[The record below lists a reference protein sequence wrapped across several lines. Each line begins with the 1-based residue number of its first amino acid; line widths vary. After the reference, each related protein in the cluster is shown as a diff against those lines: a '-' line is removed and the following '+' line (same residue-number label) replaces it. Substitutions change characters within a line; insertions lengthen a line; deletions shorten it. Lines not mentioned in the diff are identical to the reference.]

1 MRRRR
6 ISATWRGFAS
16 PRCCSMRRRT
26 TRRSSCSMRRMLPP
40 TTLNTRRSRATCWWR
55 RTSSP
60 RPARLT
66 GLPSRRP
73 TSATARF
80 ARACACGSRRSEV
93 DRVPADPCGQRG
105 AACRLQ
111 LAERAEAGRAG
122 TAFRSPV
129 SAAALVG
136 DSVYAAARD
145 GTLAR
150 FDVANGEERWRT
162 SVETRLSS
170 GVGADLRTA
179 AVATEA
185 GEVIAVD
192 TAKGAVRWR
201 ARVSSEVL
209 APPQVGNGLVVVR
222 SADNRVFAF
231 GEDDGKRRWV
241 YQRAPSSLI
250 VRSPAGVT
258 LLGDTAFAGFSG
270 GKLTAIALGNGG
282 LRWEATVALPK
293 GATELERVTDVVGD
307 PAIQGQEVCA
317 AAYQGRVACYE
328 MANGKPLWAR
338 DVSSLTGVSLD
349 ARYAFVS
356 DDRGA
361 VHALDRSSGRSVW
374 KQDKLANRQ
383 LSVPLAAGSAIAVGD
398 LEGYVHFLARDS
410 GAFVARFATGGG
422 AIRNAPVALPSG
434 LLVQT
439 QNGGLFA
446 LAL

>member
-1 MRRRR
+1 LTVFRRVLA
-6 ISATWRGFAS
+6 ATVALLAA
-16 PRCCSMRRRT
+16 C
-26 TRRSSCSMRRMLPP
+26 
-40 TTLNTRRSRATCWWR
+40 
-55 RTSSP
+55 SSP
-60 RPARLT
+60 SGPKPAALEQLSDPRGVRVLW
-66 GLPSRRP
+66 
-73 TSATARF
+73 SAN
-80 ARACACGSRRSEV
+80 V
-93 DRVPADPCGQRG
+93 
-105 AACRLQ
+105 
-111 LAERAEAGRAG
+111 GRADRF
-122 TAFRSPV
+122 TFFP
-129 SAAALVG
+129 ALVG
-136 DSVYAAARD
+136 DAVYAAARD

-162 SVETRLSS
+162 SMETRLSS
-170 GVGADLRTA
+170 GVGADTRTA

-258 LLGDTAFAGFSG
+258 LLGDMAFAGFSG

-328 MANGKPLWAR
+328 MANGKQLWAR

-349 ARYAFVS
+349 ARYAFIS

-361 VHALDRSSGRSVW
+361 VHALDRSNGRSVW

-383 LSVPLAAGSAIAVGD
+383 LSVPLAAGNTIAVGD

-410 GAFVARFATGGG
+410 GAFVARFATGSG